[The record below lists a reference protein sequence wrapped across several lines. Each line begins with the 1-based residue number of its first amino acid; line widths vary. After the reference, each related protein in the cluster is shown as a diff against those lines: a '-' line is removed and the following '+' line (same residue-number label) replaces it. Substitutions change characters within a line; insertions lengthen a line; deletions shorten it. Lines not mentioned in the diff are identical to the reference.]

1 MAPTDD
7 ILTLIHL
14 VRQNPTL
21 YNYKLQ
27 PNQRRRIDI
36 LNGWAEIAAAIGSK
50 FNDYISFFISDKSE
64 LFFVHVHIST
74 KSANFSQVFRV

>member
-1 MAPTDD
+1 MRLVFCIFTERRRYQKDLAPTDD

-36 LNGWAEIAAAIGSK
+36 LNGWAEIAAAIGSE
-50 FNDYISFFISDKSE
+50 Y
-64 LFFVHVHIST
+64 LFA
-74 KSANFSQVFRV
+74 K